1 MPDLDQKPS
10 AKAPVKTTTEAGP
23 SRPVSPWSLLLGIAV
38 LATLATG
45 QWVWLV
51 GILGLALLITV
62 HEFGHFIAAKA
73 FGMRV
78 EKFYVGFPPAAAR
91 HTWGETEY
99 GIGIIPLGGF
109 CKISGM
115 TPEEEVPEGTGDRA
129 YFRKPIWQRNL
140 AILAGPLMNFVA
152 AAVIL
157 IVFIG
162 IQGVPSATLAIDDVL
177 ADGPAAQAGIRVGDV
192 FVGADGVVFAS
203 WDEASAYFR
212 ARPDETI
219 ELAYLRGTDAGVA
232 GETAAEPRTT
242 QVKLIENPQLPGS
255 GYMGVRAAV
264 VTERP
269 GPLETVWLGITGT
282 RDLIVALF
290 VGLSWLVTGQISAT
304 GKDGVAG
311 PIGILDVSRQAV
323 EQNWYPVL
331 LAFLS
336 INLGVINLLPILP
349 FDGGH
354 IAFNLLE
361 RVRGKRLDAKVFE
374 RIVAVGTLLMIALFV
389 FLSFNDIQRIVGG

>member
-1 MPDLDQKPS
+1 MSDLDQKTS
-10 AKAPVKTTTEAGP
+10 AKAPVETTTEAGP

-38 LATLATG
+38 VATLATG

-115 TPEEEVPEGTGDRA
+115 TLEEEVPEGTGDRA

-162 IQGVPSATLAIDDVL
+162 IQGVPSATLAIDEVL
-177 ADGPAAQAGIRVGDV
+177 ADGPAAQAGIQVGDV
-192 FVGADGVVFAS
+192 FVGADGVAFAS

-212 ARPDETI
+212 ARPGETI
-219 ELAYLRGTDAGVA
+219 ELAYLRGTGAGVA
-232 GETAAEPRTT
+232 GETTAEPRTT
-242 QVKLIENPQLPGS
+242 RVKLVENPQLPGS

-311 PIGILDVSRQAV
+311 PIGILNVSRQAV

-361 RVRGKRLDAKVFE
+361 RVRGKRLDARVFE

>member
-1 MPDLDQKPS
+1 MPDLDQKTS
-10 AKAPVKTTTEAGP
+10 AKAPVQTTTEAGP

-38 LATLATG
+38 VATLATG

-162 IQGVPSATLAIDDVL
+162 IQGVPSATLAIDEVL
-177 ADGPAAQAGIRVGDV
+177 ADGPAAQAGIQVGDV
-192 FVGADGVVFAS
+192 FVGADGVTFAS
-203 WDEASAYFR
+203 WDEGSAYFR
-212 ARPDETI
+212 ARPNETI
-219 ELAYLRGTDAGVA
+219 ELAYLRGTDVGAA
-232 GETAAEPRTT
+232 GETTAEPRTT

-264 VTERP
+264 VTERL

-311 PIGILDVSRQAV
+311 PIGILNVSRQAV